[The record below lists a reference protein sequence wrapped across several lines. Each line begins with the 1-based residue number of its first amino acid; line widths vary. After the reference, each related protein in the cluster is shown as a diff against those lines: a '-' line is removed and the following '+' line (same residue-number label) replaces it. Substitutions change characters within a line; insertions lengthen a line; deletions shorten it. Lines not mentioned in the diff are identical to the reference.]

1 MSGQQAALF
10 PSAPFY
16 VVKLGASGIH
26 YGPFL
31 KPAAERFAAVHGHP
45 TSNFVI
51 PVRPEGELP
60 LSSRLA
66 AVSRALGV
74 PTENLSEETEGSD
87 HA

>member
-1 MSGQQAALF
+1 MSGQAALF
-10 PSAPFY
+10 PTAPFY

-26 YGPFL
+26 YGAFS
-31 KPAAERFAAVHGHP
+31 KADAEQFAAVHGHP

-74 PTENLSEETEGSD
+74 PTETLSEDGES
-87 HA
+87 HV